1 VNKKPLIILTGPTA
15 VGKTELSIQLAKAI
29 GGEIIS
35 ADSMQ
40 IYKHMDIGTA
50 KIMPEEMDGVTHF
63 LVDELEPDEEFNV
76 VRFKE
81 MADNAIEQIYSRNH
95 IPIIVGGTGFYI
107 QAILYDIDFTENAN
121 DDDGYRRELETIGE
135 QNGAEYLHEMLK
147 AVDEKS
153 AINIHANNMKRVIRA
168 LEYFHQ
174 TGELI
179 SKHNEEQMQKQ
190 STYNFIYFVLN
201 NNRDILY
208 DRINKRID
216 GMIEKGLIEEVKK
229 LKSMGYTKEMVSMQ
243 GLGYKELLDYL
254 DGAIELEEAI
264 YILKRDTRHFAKRQ
278 LTWFRREPDVVWM
291 DYSKYN
297 NNCDEMLL
305 KMLGLISEKDI
316 INEKNIISDKEKI

>member
-1 VNKKPLIILTGPTA
+1 MNKKPLIILTGPTA
-15 VGKTELSIQLAKAI
+15 VGKTELSIKLAKAI

-40 IYKHMDIGTA
+40 VYKHMNIGTA

-63 LVDELEPDEEFNV
+63 LVDELEPTEEFNV
-76 VRFKE
+76 VRFKK
-81 MADNAIEQIYSRNH
+81 MANKAIDQIYSRNH

-107 QAILYDIDFTENAN
+107 QAILYDIDFTENEN
-121 DDDGYRRELETIGE
+121 DDDDGYRQELEKIGL
-135 QNGAEYLHEMLK
+135 QSGAEYLHEMLK
-147 AVDEKS
+147 VVDEKS
-153 AINIHANNMKRVIRA
+153 AHNIHANNMKRVIRA

-201 NNRDILY
+201 NNREILY

-216 GMIEKGLIEEVKK
+216 IMIEKGLIDEVKK
-229 LKSMGYTKEMVSMQ
+229 LKEMGCTKEMVSMQ
-243 GLGYKELLDYL
+243 GIGYKELLDYL
-254 DGAIELEEAI
+254 DGTIELEEAI
-264 YILKRDTRHFAKRQ
+264 YTLKRDTRHFAKRQ
-278 LTWFRREPDVVWM
+278 LTWFKREPDVVWM

-297 NNCDEMLL
+297 NNCDEMLVE
-305 KMLGLISEKDI
+305 MIDMISNKGI
-316 INEKNIISDKEKI
+316 LTVKEEF